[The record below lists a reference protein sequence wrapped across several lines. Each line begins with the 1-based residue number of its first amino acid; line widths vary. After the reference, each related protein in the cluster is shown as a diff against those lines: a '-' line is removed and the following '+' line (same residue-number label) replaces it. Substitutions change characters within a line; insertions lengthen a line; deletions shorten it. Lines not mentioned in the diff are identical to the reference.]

1 MSHMILYKHDE
12 IIIIIKKMA
21 GKMQV
26 YRKRNGYK
34 SRSAYKYPV
43 KIARPIAQ
51 NELRM
56 CIEATR

>member
-1 MSHMILYKHDE
+1 MRLMNYMNLYKHDE

-43 KIARPIAQ
+43 KIARPIA
-51 NELRM
+51 
-56 CIEATR
+56 

>member
-1 MSHMILYKHDE
+1 
-12 IIIIIKKMA
+12 MA
-21 GKMQV
+21 GKM
-26 YRKRNGYK
+26 YRRRGGYK
-34 SRSAYKYPV
+34 SRRGYKYPV